1 MIYKYDRLYDE
12 YAFAKCHNGFF
23 FKSKQKVLQFH

>member
-12 YAFAKCHNGFF
+12 YAYAKCHNGFYR
-23 FKSKQKVLQFH
+23 KSNQKVLHLC